1 MILYVLRFNL
11 LITLLFRY
19 SVSIKYSCNLT
30 WGRRVNSF
38 ASLSKCYNLSELDL
52 SLVYPSLPFVRLKK
66 AIRKLDKLEFLS
78 LPKSTTIIVER
89 SACVQWPPRLRHI
102 RFSGRFPINS
112 MEFFSWPEQLS
123 SLTLIGCIDLS
134 VNAISTLICSRH
146 LGRQLRHLGISYDNK
161 FLQPESINAVPRFLP
176 NLRSLSVPGDLLQD
190 DFFNNNGTP
199 LSLEYL
205 AIERATTNMSPSL
218 GFSERSLI
226 SALDYGLSNLRS
238 VFFDPVYS
246 TPNYSVIFGSINDAL
261 KAQWKRRSPEE
272 FASRESKIGT
282 FFTTQSRFM
291 RNE

>member
-1 MILYVLRFNL
+1 M
-11 LITLLFRY
+11 
-19 SVSIKYSCNLT
+19 
-30 WGRRVNSF
+30 
-38 ASLSKCYNLSELDL
+38 EL
-52 SLVYPSLPFVRLKK
+52 
-66 AIRKLDKLEFLS
+66 
-78 LPKSTTIIVER
+78 
-89 SACVQWPPRLRHI
+89 
-102 RFSGRFPINS
+102 
-112 MEFFSWPEQLS
+112 FSWPQQLS
-123 SLTLIGCIDLS
+123 SLTLVSCIDLS

-146 LGRQLRHLGISYDNK
+146 LGRQLKYLGISYDNN

-205 AIERATTNMSPSL
+205 AIERATTIISPSL

-246 TPNYSVIFGSINDAL
+246 TPDYSVIFGSINDAL
-261 KAQWKRRSPEE
+261 KARWKRRSPGE

-282 FFTTQSRFM
+282 FFTIQSRFM